1 VKLLARLG
9 LRDRAAAFVDRVG
22 ILRPLRVRD
31 FALLW
36 TGMAVSFVGDGIYT
50 IAIAWQ
56 TYDLSNSPSAL
67 AAVGIA
73 WSLPQMLLLLGSG
86 VLSDRLDRRHLMIA
100 GDVIRG
106 AAICTIGVLSIL
118 DVLTMPRLIA
128 LVVVYGAGQAIFG
141 PAFSSIVP
149 SIVPDDL
156 LVQANSLGQFVRPV
170 AWTLI
175 GPVVGGLLVAGLGT
189 GWAFV
194 ADAGT
199 FAFSAAMILA
209 IRTRPGERAQE
220 ERPSAWEDLKEG
232 FGYVRSKTWLWVAM
246 VAATVSLLAT
256 WGPWEV
262 LVPYVIRND
271 LGGSAASLGLVFG
284 AGGVGSVA
292 VAIAMGQRGRL
303 PRRAVTAL
311 YLSWAI
317 GMLMTAGFGIVTK
330 LWGAML
336 VAFVAEACITFL
348 IVIWVT
354 LIQRLV
360 PSELLGRVTSLD
372 WLISTAGVP
381 LSFALIGPL
390 SDAIGVDA
398 TLVAAGVLGAAITF
412 AFMFYPGAR
421 DPERDGSLSE
431 EPGDGPEEL
440 AERSPSPT

>member
-9 LRDRAAAFVDRVG
+9 LRDRAAAVVDRVG
-22 ILRPLRVRD
+22 ILQPLRVRD

-73 WSLPQMLLLLGSG
+73 WSIPQMILLLFSG

-100 GDVIRG
+100 GDAIRG
-106 AAICTIGVLSIL
+106 AAICAIGVLSIV
-118 DVLTMPRLIA
+118 DALTLPRLIA
-128 LVVVYGAGQAIFG
+128 LVVVYGCGQAIFF

-149 SIVPDDL
+149 QIVPDDL

-170 AWTLI
+170 AWTLL
-175 GPVVGGLLVAGLGT
+175 GPLFGGLLVAGFGA

-194 ADAGT
+194 LDAGT

-209 IRTRPGERAQE
+209 MRTRPKERVSE

-232 FGYVRSKTWLWVAM
+232 LRYVRSKTWLWVAM

-262 LVPYVIRND
+262 LVPYVVRNQ
-271 LGGSAASLGLVFG
+271 LGGSAAALGLVFA
-284 AGGVGSVA
+284 AGGVGSVGAA
-292 VAIAMGQRGRL
+292 VAMGQRGRL
-303 PRRAVTAL
+303 PRRAVTML
-311 YLSWAI
+311 YVTWGI

-330 LWGAML
+330 VWQAML
-336 VAFVAEACITFL
+336 VAFVAETCITLL
-348 IVIWVT
+348 IVIWIT
-354 LIQRLV
+354 LVQRLV

-381 LSFALIGPL
+381 LSFALIGPT

-398 TLVAAGVLGAAITF
+398 TLIVAGVLGAAITF

-421 DPERDGSLSE
+421 EPERDGSIEAIRAS
-431 EPGDGPEEL
+431 
-440 AERSPSPT
+440 AEISGTGA